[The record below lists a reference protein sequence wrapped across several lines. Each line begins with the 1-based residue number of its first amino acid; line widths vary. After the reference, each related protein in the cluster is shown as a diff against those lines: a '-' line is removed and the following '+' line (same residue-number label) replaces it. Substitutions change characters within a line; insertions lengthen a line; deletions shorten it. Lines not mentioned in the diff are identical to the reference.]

1 VNARTALFVAALA
14 VAGPVAGQ
22 EVFRCTS
29 PDGKVTYQQA
39 PCAKTDESR
48 KVDATPA
55 NPDFDPSQREKVLKQ
70 GEEAQRR
77 LDERAKRDA
86 EEARQRREEREREEE
101 RARQRERE
109 ALEREA
115 ARETYAPYWLPGTR
129 PPTRPSPPPRPRP
142 QPLPSPAPR

>member
-1 VNARTALFVAALA
+1 VNARTAFFVAALA
-14 VAGPVAGQ
+14 AAGPVAGQ

-29 PDGKVTYQQA
+29 ADGKVTYQQA
-39 PCAKTDESR
+39 PCAKTYESR

-115 ARETYAPYWLPGTR
+115 SREIYAPYWLPGTR
-129 PPTRPSPPPRPRP
+129 PPTRPSPPARPMP